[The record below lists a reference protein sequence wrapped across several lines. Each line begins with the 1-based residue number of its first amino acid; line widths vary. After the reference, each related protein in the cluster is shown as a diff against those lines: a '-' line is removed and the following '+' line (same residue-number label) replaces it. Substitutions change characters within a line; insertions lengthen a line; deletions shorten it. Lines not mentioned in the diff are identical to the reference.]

1 MINLKQDTDGNVRM
15 SRHFPE
21 KLTICITFADGTQ
34 EEVSGHRMNEIYDA
48 ALAEFRL
55 QNKMDAKGF
64 KRSPSKE
71 IHRKNA
77 VGFVPVKPGL
87 NN

>member
-15 SRHFPE
+15 SRHFPA
-21 KLTICITFADGTQ
+21 KLTISITFADGTR
-34 EEVSGHRMNEIYDA
+34 EEVTGSRMNEIYDA

-64 KRSPSKE
+64 NRSPAKA